1 MIKPVQEHDLEDCD
15 LLVVNGE
22 GTFHHNGLRSIRY
35 LGYMKMA
42 LEMKKS
48 VHLINTVWHEMSS
61 DWKPLLKKCELL
73 EVREVLSQKEM
84 DCGASIVLDASM
96 HLPVEN
102 LNLPREGICIGNHFS
117 KNKQIDISLPHENI
131 SIFDQTWTQLVQ
143 RLQRSKLL
151 VTGRHHEMC
160 AALKART
167 PVLIIK
173 GNSWKNEGF
182 FHTVEHTD
190 LLLKP
195 NVKNITDTLE
205 GKYDKSW
212 NEVWHYLDSYN
223 YKYNNVTKHS
233 VNI

>member
-1 MIKPVQEHDLEDCD
+1 
-15 LLVVNGE
+15 
-22 GTFHHNGLRSIRY
+22 
-35 LGYMKMA
+35 
-42 LEMKKS
+42 
-48 VHLINTVWHEMSS
+48 
-61 DWKPLLKKCELL
+61 
-73 EVREVLSQKEM
+73 
-84 DCGASIVLDASM
+84 
-96 HLPVEN
+96 
-102 LNLPREGICIGNHFS
+102 
-117 KNKQIDISLPHENI
+117 
-131 SIFDQTWTQLVQ
+131 
-143 RLQRSKLL
+143 
-151 VTGRHHEMC
+151 MC

-223 YKYNNVTKHS
+223 YKYNNVTKHN